1 MKSQNYSNK
10 KIIFFDGVCNLCNG
24 FIDFTIKRNKNKD
37 IYYCSLQSQKAKEI
51 LAHKNIVIKDNEYS
65 TIYFL
70 NGNSLY
76 NKSSAILQVLKNLSK
91 VYMLIGSICLIF
103 PKFIRD
109 YMYTFIAKNR
119 YLFFGKKESCRLPL
133 PEEINQFL

>member
-37 IYYCSLQSQKAKEI
+37 IYYCSLQSEKAKEI
-51 LAHKNIVIKDNEYS
+51 LAHKNIIIKDNEYS

-70 NGNSLY
+70 DGNSLY
-76 NKSSAILQVLKNLSK
+76 NKSSAILQVLKSLSK
-91 VYMLIGSICLIF
+91 VYRLIGSICLIF

-109 YMYTFIAKNR
+109 SIYKFIAKNR
-119 YLFFGKKESCRLPL
+119 YIFFGKKESCRLPL